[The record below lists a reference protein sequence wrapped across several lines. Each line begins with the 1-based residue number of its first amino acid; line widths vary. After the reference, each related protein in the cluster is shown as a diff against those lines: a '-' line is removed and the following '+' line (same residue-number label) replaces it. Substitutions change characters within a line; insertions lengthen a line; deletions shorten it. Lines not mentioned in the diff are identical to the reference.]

1 MSRLLKLS
9 LIWWAAHLLLA
20 APMAFAFWT
29 WASGQTAYSPATD
42 ALLSG
47 INVATIGDLMK
58 GDRVSIIS
66 VLQSGALAA
75 ALVAGLLS
83 PFLIGG
89 TLAAFRSPG
98 DRVLPSMFGGS
109 GRAPGALLL
118 IWIVTRGLAVLLGIM
133 SALAFT
139 ALVDRVG
146 GEFWEPGPVVG
157 FVGGIALAAVVW
169 WFFVAAGDAAMILR
183 TESEHVGAFR
193 AVWRGVMLVLRHPL
207 QVAWI
212 WVGRGAA
219 TAGVMQAIYVATSDP
234 LLAAPVALVGL
245 QQSVMIVRALCRVN
259 ILRAERE
266 FVVSL
271 RPAAPSTWRDENQ
284 ITPGQ
289 DGERQVEHREEGQ
302 RPVEL
307 EQVQEHGAPDSDQLG
322 EGQGG
327 TDAGM
332 PERHRDERI
341 TLGEPESGDA
351 QVGEDPVKR
360 L

>member
-75 ALVAGLLS
+75 ALVAGLIS

-89 TLAAFRSPG
+89 TLAVFRSADG
-98 DRVLPSMFGGS
+98 RVLPTLLAGA

-118 IWIVTRGLAVLLGIM
+118 IWIVTRGLALL
-133 SALAFT
+133 LAMGLAIAFNG
-139 ALVDRVG
+139 LVDGVG
-146 GEFWEPGPVVG
+146 GELWEPGPVVG
-157 FVGGIALAAVVW
+157 FFGSIALAAITC

-212 WVGRGAA
+212 WLRRGAA

-271 RPAAPSTWRDENQ
+271 RPAAPSAWRDENQ
-284 ITPGQ
+284 VAPGQ
-289 DGERQVEHREEGQ
+289 DREREIEEREQSQ
-302 RPVEL
+302 RPMEL
-307 EQVQEHGAPDSDQLG
+307 EQVQEHGAADSDQLG

-341 TLGEPESGDA
+341 ALGQTEGRDP
-351 QVGEDPVKR
+351 QVGEDPVKG